1 MNFDF
6 YEFGSDFWLLHDRRW
21 QFLAMIEF
29 KEAKIL
35 EKAKEKEEA
44 KRAKK
49 LEEEKIYEER
59 IQKLER
65 FRGLALTDEKP
76 RRRNSFSSTLESTE
90 CFWDG

>member
-1 MNFDF
+1 
-6 YEFGSDFWLLHDRRW
+6 
-21 QFLAMIEF
+21 MIEF

-90 CFWDG
+90 CFWDWYLRLQIFSLITSVIGGGSTAPFF